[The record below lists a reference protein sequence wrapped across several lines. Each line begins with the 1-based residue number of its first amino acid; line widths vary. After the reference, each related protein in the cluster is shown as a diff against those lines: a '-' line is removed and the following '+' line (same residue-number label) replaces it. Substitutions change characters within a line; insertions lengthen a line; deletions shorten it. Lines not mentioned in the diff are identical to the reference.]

1 MGTHPIFESDFDCLT
16 DKKCPTR
23 TLAEVVVI
31 PHRDLPEVDTHHKD
45 PRKVVT
51 HRIVAILSLAVTCL
65 TRLPVVIQLILRISK
80 DIIHNVATLNKEHP
94 QWEVVIPHQEDNL
107 TVATTLMAV
116 DMAHRPPH
124 TLRTPEADFLHHTH
138 HLEVMEDPWEDTV
151 AIVEITMGITR
162 HTKLTSSTDID
173 EAPRHL
179 HHLLAPLTTAGDI
192 LTSTSVND

>member
-1 MGTHPIFESDFDCLT
+1 
-16 DKKCPTR
+16 
-23 TLAEVVVI
+23 VVI

-45 PRKVVT
+45 PREVVTLNKAATLVDHLSRQHLQLKVVI